1 MTKFFKRFLPATMLA
16 ACCAV
21 SAFALTACNEGKDY
35 SEDLAKLQQQI
46 DNLKTEN
53 DSLKNQISNLTPDD
67 VDYSALIDELQQ
79 QIDAL
84 KNQNGDFSSEIDK
97 LEQQIATQQ
106 KLIESLQNVVNVEP
120 KIYKIGE
127 TFTYSYQGIDY
138 FSIKYEQLGKLEETK
153 SIKVKVTNL
162 NMSEGMNVSQY
173 IRGITYNS
181 TYGQSKMEFQ
191 DKPLQKNEVYSEYG
205 SARLDNTVFYF
216 GFPTGDNGIIPYAI
230 FDLTA

>member
-106 KLIESLQNVVNVEP
+106 KLIESLDRKSVV
-120 KIYKIGE
+120 
-127 TFTYSYQGIDY
+127 
-138 FSIKYEQLGKLEETK
+138 
-153 SIKVKVTNL
+153 
-162 NMSEGMNVSQY
+162 
-173 IRGITYNS
+173 
-181 TYGQSKMEFQ
+181 
-191 DKPLQKNEVYSEYG
+191 
-205 SARLDNTVFYF
+205 
-216 GFPTGDNGIIPYAI
+216 
-230 FDLTA
+230 